1 MGLPRHVQKYEQY
14 GNGLQ
19 MESIRSLFRG
29 YISLGSR
36 EIQVKSFDYV
46 TSSDLKWSTCSQ
58 TWVFLLMRHL
68 EILQIL
74 KRWTHLRNGQVNK
87 ASSINSGLAKICL
100 VMNNWSRID
109 HCWLWVALI
118 CFHLALVRFDLLAIS
133 VQLKDKYLFS
143 TPMKIHTMIGT
154 VRKQENVFLV
164 H

>member
-1 MGLPRHVQKYEQY
+1 MSWVYPGMFKSTSSMEMVSKWNLSGLC
-14 GNGLQ
+14 
-19 MESIRSLFRG
+19 
-29 YISLGSR
+29 LGATFLLVPER
-36 EIQVKSFDYV
+36 FKSFDYV
-46 TSSDLKWSTCSQ
+46 TSSNLKWSTCSQ
-58 TWVFLLMRHL
+58 TWVFLLMGHL

-100 VMNNWSRID
+100 VVNNWSWIG

-118 CFHLALVRFDLLAIS
+118 CFHFALVRFDLLAVS

-154 VRKQENVFLV
+154 VRKQENIFLV